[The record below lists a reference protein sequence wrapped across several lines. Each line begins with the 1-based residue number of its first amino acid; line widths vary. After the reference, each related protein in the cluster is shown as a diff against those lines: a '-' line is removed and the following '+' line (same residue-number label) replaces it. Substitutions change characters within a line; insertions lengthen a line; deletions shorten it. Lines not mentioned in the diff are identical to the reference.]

1 LAKLEY
7 VVCSNSHLCGT
18 ACSASPVSA
27 WLLLLGKSS
36 THRAPVSQRLFGT
49 GHYSHVGVLP
59 QNRSLMDTRVS
70 ARRIGVACWSCDGSS
85 TSPLPS
91 CLPPSLPSCL
101 PPSLPSSFRRD
112 LLSSSHLSLRALRTD
127 QVGAGD
133 PSHYARAAASA
144 RRIGLEQAS
153 LPGVCTALVSIPTL
167 QAGPR
172 QAEPLPQT
180 RC

>member
-1 LAKLEY
+1 MLYVRTLTCAERGALRHLYQHGSFSLANRARIVL
-7 VVCSNSHLCGT
+7 L
-18 ACSASPVSA
+18 SASGYSVPAITHMLECCRRTVRSWIHA
-27 WLLLLGKSS
+27 FQRGGLELLAG
-36 THRAPVSQRLFGT
+36 RVMGRPPRLC
-49 GHYSHVGVLP
+49 P
-59 QNRSLMDTRVS
+59 P
-70 ARRIGVACWSCDGSS
+70 ACPPLCPPACPPLCPL
-85 TSPLPS
+85 SPLS
-91 CLPPSLPSCL
+91 AVTCCQ
-101 PPSLPSSFRRD
+101 
-112 LLSSSHLSLRALRTD
+112 SSSHLSLRALRTD